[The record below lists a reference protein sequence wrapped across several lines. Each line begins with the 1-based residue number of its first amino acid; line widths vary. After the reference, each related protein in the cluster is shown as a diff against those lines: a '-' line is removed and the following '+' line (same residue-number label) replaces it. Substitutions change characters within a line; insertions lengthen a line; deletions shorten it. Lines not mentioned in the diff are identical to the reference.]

1 MLRQTKIVA
10 TLGPA
15 SSTPEMLDK
24 LIAAGVDV
32 VRLNFSHGKAQDH
45 IDRATMVREAAQ
57 RAGKAVAIMA
67 DLQAEYDQIADSLR
81 AQGAGTHEGRMFK
94 AVVSEE
100 ALTTTFDAAAAKAKL
115 LEVGVAQSWID
126 GNVKVSVRKAS
137 VSVRAR

>member
-1 MLRQTKIVA
+1 MNAVA
-10 TLGPA
+10 QVIQFP
-15 SSTPEMLDK
+15 S
-24 LIAAGVDV
+24 
-32 VRLNFSHGKAQDH
+32 Q
-45 IDRATMVREAAQ
+45 IDRLGEL
-57 RAGKAVAIMA
+57 KAIMA

-115 LEVGVAQSWID
+115 LEAGVAQSWID

>member
-1 MLRQTKIVA
+1 MHSIGGYYLSVRKLLTPVVSALNCACSFTYLISEIVMNA
-10 TLGPA
+10 
-15 SSTPEMLDK
+15 
-24 LIAAGVDV
+24 V
-32 VRLNFSHGKAQDH
+32 AQVIQFPSQ
-45 IDRATMVREAAQ
+45 IDRLGEL
-57 RAGKAVAIMA
+57 KAIMA

-126 GNVKVSVRKAS
+126 GNIKVSVRKAS
-137 VSVRAR
+137 VTVRAR